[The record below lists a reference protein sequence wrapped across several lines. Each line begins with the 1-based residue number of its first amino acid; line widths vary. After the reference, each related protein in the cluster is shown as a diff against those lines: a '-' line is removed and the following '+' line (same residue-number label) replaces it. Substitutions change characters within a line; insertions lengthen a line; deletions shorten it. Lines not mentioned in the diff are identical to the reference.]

1 MQYDH
6 VLKKL
11 NFNLLTPKVV
21 CVCGGGSAGIIFAT
35 MLHVA
40 VPVIT
45 FNLICNMTM
54 FWKSLILPL
63 TPPPKSSQGLDTGL
77 RSKVRFDMFLI
88 YCTSVC
94 ICYHVAA
101 FAIPFDMLLTMFWKK
116 FNFNLLTPRAL
127 GVCGGNICY
136 HVAAFVIPFKLICNM
151 TMFWKVNFDILTPP
165 PGLGGGRRGSSGKIY
180 ATTFPHSWFYLIWY
194 AIWPC
199 SGKVEFWPFDPRVRG
214 WGWAGL
220 RGQIFASM
228 LLHSCFPLIWYAT
241 WSCSIKVEFW
251 CFDPTH

>member
-11 NFNLLTPKVV
+11 NFNLLTLWVE
-21 CVCGGGSAGIIFAT
+21 GGGSVGIIFAT

-40 VPVIT
+40 APVIP

-54 FWKSLILPL
+54 LWKSLILPL
-63 TPPPKSSQGLDTGL
+63 TPPPKSTQGSDTGL

-101 FAIPFDMLLTMFWKK
+101 FAIPFDMQHDNVLKK
-116 FNFNLLTPRAL
+116 FILNLLTPRAL
-127 GVCGGNICY
+127 GGVCGGNICY

-151 TMFWKVNFDILTPP
+151 TRFWK
-165 PGLGGGRRGSSGKIY
+165 S
-180 ATTFPHSWFYLIWY
+180 
-194 AIWPC
+194 
-199 SGKVEFWPFDPRVRG
+199 
-214 WGWAGL
+214 
-220 RGQIFASM
+220 
-228 LLHSCFPLIWYAT
+228 
-241 WSCSIKVEFW
+241 
-251 CFDPTH
+251 